1 MTNARSKERVASCHP
16 FFYPAISMKG
26 MKKLFPALAT
36 ALLLVV
42 AVSCAPREKHAKYV
56 FYFIGDG
63 MGATH
68 VAAAEAYLAQERGV
82 IGMDPLCFTQFPVM
96 GEAVSCSASNIITDS
111 SAAGTALSTGEK
123 TTNGMLCIAPD
134 STTVLKSISYRIH
147 DAGYSVG
154 VMSTTPINH
163 ATPAAFFGHNIK
175 RGNYYAIG
183 QELPATGFEF
193 FAGGGLYHPN
203 GKEGDAEVNLY
214 DLIAEGGYTLAYG
227 YEDFKAKQDADHI
240 VLVQAEGSEEICP
253 YALGR
258 PEGALTLSQI
268 VEAAVTVLERNPKGF
283 FLMAEGGL
291 IDWTAHSQDLAGTIF
306 ETLDFDQAISV
317 AKAFYD
323 KHPEETLIVVTADH
337 ETGGLALGKR
347 GYNYDLTVIDKV
359 KNASASTDVEKY
371 MNDPQSIDSI
381 NVEARVGWTTYSHC
395 GGPVP
400 VWAIGVGAE
409 RFAGRQDNTDLPKKI
424 CAAMG
429 VAF

>member
-1 MTNARSKERVASCHP
+1 
-16 FFYPAISMKG
+16 MKRIVKY
-26 MKKLFPALAT
+26 MAAA
-36 ALLLVV
+36 ALLVL
-42 AVSCAPREKHAKYV
+42 AVSCARQDAPKAKYV

-96 GEAVSCSASNIITDS
+96 GEATSFSASNIITDS

-123 TTNGMLCIAPD
+123 TINGMLSIAPD
-134 STTVLKSISYRIH
+134 STTNLKSISYKIH
-147 DAGYSVG
+147 EAGYSVG

-183 QELPATGFEF
+183 KELPETGFEF
-193 FAGGGLYHPN
+193 FAGGGLYHPK
-203 GKEGDAEVNLY
+203 GKEGDEAVSLW

-227 YEDFKAKQDADHI
+227 YEDFKAKQDAEHI
-240 VLVQAEGSEEICP
+240 VLVQAEGAEEICP

-258 PEGALTLSQI
+258 PEGALTLPQI
-268 VEAAVTVLERNPKGF
+268 VEAAITVLERNPKGF

-306 ETLDFDQAISV
+306 EILDFDKAIAV
-317 AKAFYD
+317 ADAFYAR
-323 KHPEETLIVVTADH
+323 HPEETLIVVTADH
-337 ETGGLALGKR
+337 ETGGLALGRK

-371 MNDPQSIDSI
+371 MSDPKSIDSI
-381 NVEARVGWTTYSHC
+381 NEEARVGWTTYSHC

-400 VWAIGVGAE
+400 VWAKGVGSE
-409 RFAGRQDNTDLPKKI
+409 QFAARQDNTDIPKKI

-429 VAF
+429 VQF

>member
-1 MTNARSKERVASCHP
+1 MKRLIHVLTAVA
-16 FFYPAISMKG
+16 
-26 MKKLFPALAT
+26 
-36 ALLLVV
+36 LVCA
-42 AVSCAPREKHAKYV
+42 AVSCAPKEKQAKYV

-123 TTNGMLCIAPD
+123 TRNGMLCIAPD
-134 STTVLKSISYRIH
+134 STTVLTPISYKIH

-183 QELPATGFEF
+183 KELPGTGFEF
-193 FAGGGLYHPN
+193 FGGGGLYHPK
-203 GKEGDAEVNLY
+203 GKEGDEEVSLY
-214 DLIAEGGYTLAYG
+214 ELIADGGYTLAYG
-227 YEDFKAKQDADHI
+227 YEDFLTKKDADRI
-240 VLVQAEGSEEICP
+240 VLVQKENSEEICP

-258 PEGALTLSQI
+258 PEGALTLSQL
-268 VEAAVTVLERNPKGF
+268 VEAAISVLERNPKGF

-306 ETLDFDQAISV
+306 EILDFDQAIAV
-317 AKAFYD
+317 ANAFYER
-323 KHPEETLIVVTADH
+323 HPDETLIVVTADH
-337 ETGGLALGKR
+337 ETGGLALGRK

-359 KNASASTDVEKY
+359 KNVSASTDVEKY
-371 MNDPQSIDSI
+371 MNDPESISGI
-381 NVEARVGWTTYSHC
+381 NEEARIGWTTYSHC

-400 VWAIGVGAE
+400 VWAKGVGACK
-409 RFAGRQDNTDLPKKI
+409 FAARQDNTDIPKKI
-424 CAAMG
+424 CEAMG

>member
-1 MTNARSKERVASCHP
+1 MAAV
-16 FFYPAISMKG
+16 
-26 MKKLFPALAT
+26 
-36 ALLLVV
+36 ALLSMV
-42 AVSCAPREKHAKYV
+42 VSCTKQEKAKYV

-96 GEAVSCSASNIITDS
+96 GEATSFSASNIITDS

-123 TTNGMLCIAPD
+123 TKNGMLCIAPD
-134 STTVLKSISYRIH
+134 STTQQKSIAYKIH
-147 DAGYSVG
+147 EAGYSVG

-175 RGNYYAIG
+175 RGNYYEIG
-183 QELPATGFEF
+183 KELPGTGFEF
-193 FAGGGLYHPN
+193 FAGGGLYHPK
-203 GKEGDAEVNLY
+203 GKEGNEEHSLY

-227 YEDFKAKQDADHI
+227 FDDFKAKQDADHI
-240 VLVQAEGSEEICP
+240 VLVQREGSEDCCP

-268 VEAAVTVLERNPKGF
+268 VEAAITVLERNPKGF

-306 ETLDFDQAISV
+306 EVLDFDQAIAV
-317 AKAFYD
+317 ADAFYA
-323 KHPEETLIVVTADH
+323 KHPDETLIVVTADH
-337 ETGGLALGKR
+337 ETGGLALGAK
-347 GYNYDLTVIDKV
+347 GYQYDLTVIDKI
-359 KNASASTDVEKY
+359 KNSSTTTDVEQY
-371 MNDPQSIDSI
+371 MNSSQSISGV
-381 NVEARVGWTTYSHC
+381 NEEAQVGWTTFSHC

-400 VWAIGVGAE
+400 VWAKGVGSE
-409 RFAGRQDNTDLPKKI
+409 RFAGRQDNTDIPKKI

-429 VAF
+429 VTF

>member
-1 MTNARSKERVASCHP
+1 MKRVINILAGLVLLFVAASCTP
-16 FFYPAISMKG
+16 Q
-26 MKKLFPALAT
+26 
-36 ALLLVV
+36 
-42 AVSCAPREKHAKYV
+42 EKHAKYV

-63 MGATH
+63 MGSTH

-82 IGMDPLCFTQFPVM
+82 IGMDPLCFTQFPVS
-96 GEAVSCSASNIITDS
+96 GEATSFSASNIITDS

-123 TTNGMLCIAPD
+123 TKNGMLCIAPD
-134 STTVLKSISYRIH
+134 STTILKSISYKIH
-147 DAGYSVG
+147 EAGYSVG

-193 FAGGGLYHPN
+193 FAGGGLYHPK
-203 GKEGDAEVNLY
+203 GKEGNEEVSLY

-240 VLVQAEGSEEICP
+240 VLVQAEGSDDICP

-268 VEAAVTVLERNPKGF
+268 VEAAITVLERNPKGF

-306 ETLDFDQAISV
+306 EILNFDQAIAV
-317 AKAFYD
+317 ANAFYER
-323 KHPEETLIVVTADH
+323 HPKETLIVVTADH
-337 ETGGLALGKR
+337 ETGGLALGSK
-347 GYNYDLTVIDKV
+347 GYSYDLTVIDEI
-359 KNASASTDVEKY
+359 KNASAPTDVEKY
-371 MNDPQSIDSI
+371 MNDAQSIDSV
-381 NVEARVGWTTYSHC
+381 NVKARVGWTTYSHC

-400 VWAIGVGAE
+400 VWAKGVGSE
-409 RFAGRQDNTDLPKKI
+409 RFAARQDNTDIPKKI
-424 CAAMG
+424 CEAMG

>member
-1 MTNARSKERVASCHP
+1 
-16 FFYPAISMKG
+16 MKRIVK
-26 MKKLFPALAT
+26 MIAAA
-36 ALLLVV
+36 ALLVM
-42 AVSCAPREKHAKYV
+42 AVSCTQQEKQAKYV

-63 MGATH
+63 MGFTH

-82 IGMDPLCFTQFPVM
+82 IGMDPLSFTQFPVL
-96 GEAVSCSASNIITDS
+96 GEATSFSFSNIITDS

-123 TTNGMLCIAPD
+123 TINGMLAIAPD
-134 STTVLKSISYRIH
+134 STTHQKSIAYKIH

-175 RGNYYAIG
+175 RGNYYEIG
-183 QELPATGFEF
+183 KELPATGFEF
-193 FAGGGLYHPN
+193 FAGGGLYHPK
-203 GKEGDAEVNLY
+203 GKEGDQEVSLW
-214 DLIAEGGYTLAYG
+214 DMITEGGYTLAYG
-227 YEDFKAKQDADHI
+227 YEDFQAKKDAEHI
-240 VLVQAEGSEEICP
+240 VLIQAEGSEECCP

-268 VEAAVTVLERNPKGF
+268 VESAISVLERNPKGF

-306 ETLDFDQAISV
+306 ETLDFSEAIAV
-317 AKAFYD
+317 AVAFYE
-323 KHPEETLIVVTADH
+323 KHPDETLIVVTADH
-337 ETGGLALGKR
+337 ETGGLALGRK
-347 GYNYDLTVIDKV
+347 GYTYDLTVIDKV
-359 KNASASTDVEKY
+359 NNASAPTDVEKY

-381 NVEARVGWTTYSHC
+381 NVQARIGWTTYSHS

-400 VWAIGVGAE
+400 VWAIGVGSQQ
-409 RFAGRQDNTDLPKKI
+409 FAARQDNTDIPKKI

-429 VAF
+429 VEW

>member
-1 MTNARSKERVASCHP
+1 MAAV
-16 FFYPAISMKG
+16 
-26 MKKLFPALAT
+26 
-36 ALLLVV
+36 ALLSMV
-42 AVSCAPREKHAKYV
+42 VSCTKQEKAKYV

-96 GEAVSCSASNIITDS
+96 GEATSFSASNIITDS

-123 TTNGMLCIAPD
+123 TKNGMLCIAPD
-134 STTVLKSISYRIH
+134 STTQQKSIAYKIH
-147 DAGYSVG
+147 EAGYSVG

-175 RGNYYAIG
+175 RGNYYEIG
-183 QELPATGFEF
+183 KELPGTGFEF
-193 FAGGGLYHPN
+193 FAGGGLYHPK
-203 GKEGDAEVNLY
+203 GKEGNEEHSLY

-227 YEDFKAKQDADHI
+227 FDDFKAKQDADHI
-240 VLVQAEGSEEICP
+240 VLVQREGSEDCCP

-268 VEAAVTVLERNPKGF
+268 VEAAITVLERNPKGF

-306 ETLDFDQAISV
+306 ETLDFDQAIAV
-317 AKAFYD
+317 ANAFYER
-323 KHPEETLIVVTADH
+323 HPKETLIVVTADH
-337 ETGGLALGKR
+337 ETGGISLGR
-347 GYNYDLTVIDKV
+347 NGYNYDLTVIDKI

-371 MNDPQSIDSI
+371 MNEPKSIDSV
-381 NVEARVGWTTYSHC
+381 NVEARIGWTTYSHC

-400 VWAIGVGAE
+400 VWAKGAGSE
-409 RFAGRQDNTDLPKKI
+409 QFAARQDNTDIPKKI

-429 VAF
+429 VEF

>member
-1 MTNARSKERVASCHP
+1 MKRSIQLLAAAALFLMAASC
-16 FFYPAISMKG
+16 A
-26 MKKLFPALAT
+26 
-36 ALLLVV
+36 
-42 AVSCAPREKHAKYV
+42 RQEKQAKYV

-63 MGATH
+63 MGSTH

-82 IGMDPLCFTQFPVM
+82 IGMDPLCFTQFPVL
-96 GEAVSCSASNIITDS
+96 GEAVSCSANSIITDS

-123 TTNGMLCIAPD
+123 TNNGMLAIAPD
-134 STTVLKSISYRIH
+134 STTLLKSISYKIH

-163 ATPAAFFGHNIK
+163 ATPAAFFGHNVK
-175 RGNYYAIG
+175 RGNYYEIG
-183 QELPATGFEF
+183 KEIPESGFEF

-203 GKEGDAEVNLY
+203 GKEKDQTPSLW
-214 DLIAEGGYTLAYG
+214 DIIADGGYTLAYG
-227 YEDFKAKQDADHI
+227 YEDFLTKKDADHI
-240 VLVQAEGSEEICP
+240 VLVQAEGAEEICP

-268 VEAAVTVLERNPKGF
+268 VEAAISVLERNPKGF

-306 ETLDFDQAISV
+306 EILDFDKAV
-317 AKAFYD
+317 AVANAFYE
-323 KHPEETLIVVTADH
+323 KHPDETLIVVTADH
-337 ETGGLALGKR
+337 ETGGIALGRK
-347 GYNYDLTVIDKV
+347 GSKYDLTVIDKI
-359 KNASASTDVEKY
+359 KNTSTTTDLEEY
-371 MNDPQSIDSI
+371 MSNPKSIDSV
-381 NVEARVGWTTYSHC
+381 NEEARIGWTTYSHC

-400 VWAIGVGAE
+400 VWAKGVGAE
-409 RFAGRQDNTDLPKKI
+409 RFAARQDNTDIPKKI

>member
-1 MTNARSKERVASCHP
+1 
-16 FFYPAISMKG
+16 MKRIVK
-26 MKKLFPALAT
+26 MIAAA
-36 ALLLVV
+36 ALLVM
-42 AVSCAPREKHAKYV
+42 AVSCTQQEKQAKYV

-63 MGATH
+63 MGFTH

-82 IGMDPLCFTQFPVM
+82 IGMDPLSFTQFPVL
-96 GEAVSCSASNIITDS
+96 GEATSFSFSNIITDS

-123 TTNGMLCIAPD
+123 TINGMLAIAPD
-134 STTVLKSISYRIH
+134 STTHQKSIAYKIH

-175 RGNYYAIG
+175 RGNYYEIG
-183 QELPATGFEF
+183 KELPATGFEF
-193 FAGGGLYHPN
+193 FAGGGLYHPK
-203 GKEGDAEVNLY
+203 GKEGDQEVSLW
-214 DLIAEGGYTLAYG
+214 DMITEGGYTLAYG
-227 YEDFKAKQDADHI
+227 YEDFQAKKDAEHI
-240 VLVQAEGSEEICP
+240 VLIQAEGSEECCP

-268 VEAAVTVLERNPKGF
+268 VESAISVLERNPKGF

-306 ETLDFDQAISV
+306 ETLDFSEAIAV
-317 AKAFYD
+317 AVAFYE
-323 KHPEETLIVVTADH
+323 KHPDETLIVVTADH
-337 ETGGLALGKR
+337 ETGGIALGRK
-347 GYNYDLTVIDKV
+347 GYTYDLTVIDKV
-359 KNASASTDVEKY
+359 NNASAPTDVEKY

-381 NVEARVGWTTYSHC
+381 NVQARIGWTTYSHC

-400 VWAIGVGAE
+400 VWAIGVGSQQ
-409 RFAGRQDNTDLPKKI
+409 FAARQDNTDIPKKI

-429 VAF
+429 VEW

>member
-1 MTNARSKERVASCHP
+1 MAAAV
-16 FFYPAISMKG
+16 
-26 MKKLFPALAT
+26 
-36 ALLLVV
+36 LLLMT
-42 AVSCAPREKHAKYV
+42 VSCARQDARAKYV

-96 GEAVSCSASNIITDS
+96 GEATSFSASNIITDS

-123 TTNGMLCIAPD
+123 TKNGMLCIAPD
-134 STTVLKSISYRIH
+134 STTNLKSISYKIH
-147 DAGYSVG
+147 EAGYSVG

-175 RGNYYAIG
+175 RGNYYEIG
-183 QELPATGFEF
+183 KELPLTGFEF
-193 FAGGGLYHPN
+193 FAGGGLYHPK
-203 GKEGDAEVNLY
+203 GKDGDQEVSLY
-214 DLIAEGGYTLAYG
+214 DMIADGGYTLAYG
-227 YEDFKAKQDADHI
+227 YEDFKTKKDADHI

-268 VEAAVTVLERNPKGF
+268 VEAAITVLERNPKGF

-306 ETLDFDQAISV
+306 EILDFDQAIAV
-317 AKAFYD
+317 ANAFYER
-323 KHPEETLIVVTADH
+323 HPKETLIVVTADH
-337 ETGGLALGKR
+337 ETGGIALGRKR
-347 GYNYDLTVIDKV
+347 YNYDLTVIDKI
-359 KNASASTDVEKY
+359 KNASASTDVEQY
-371 MNDPQSIDSI
+371 MNDPKSIDSV
-381 NVEARVGWTTYSHC
+381 NEEASIGWTTTSHT

-400 VWAIGVGAE
+400 VWAKGVGSE
-409 RFAGRQDNTDLPKKI
+409 RFAARQDNTDIPKKI

-429 VAF
+429 VEF

>member
-1 MTNARSKERVASCHP
+1 
-16 FFYPAISMKG
+16 MKRIVK
-26 MKKLFPALAT
+26 MIAAA
-36 ALLLVV
+36 ALLVM
-42 AVSCAPREKHAKYV
+42 AVSCTQQEKQAKYV

-63 MGATH
+63 MGFTH

-82 IGMDPLCFTQFPVM
+82 IGMDPLSFTQFPVL
-96 GEAVSCSASNIITDS
+96 GEATSFSFSNIITDS

-123 TTNGMLCIAPD
+123 TINGMLAIAPD
-134 STTVLKSISYRIH
+134 STTHQKSIAYKIH

-175 RGNYYAIG
+175 RGNYYEIG
-183 QELPATGFEF
+183 KELPATGFEF
-193 FAGGGLYHPN
+193 FAGGGLYHPK
-203 GKEGDAEVNLY
+203 GKEGDQEVSLW
-214 DLIAEGGYTLAYG
+214 DMITEGGYTLAYG
-227 YEDFKAKQDADHI
+227 YEDFQAKKDAEHI
-240 VLVQAEGSEEICP
+240 VLIQAEGSEECCP

-268 VEAAVTVLERNPKGF
+268 VESAISVLERNPKGF

-306 ETLDFDQAISV
+306 ETLDFSEAIAV
-317 AKAFYD
+317 AVAFYE
-323 KHPEETLIVVTADH
+323 KHPDETLIVVTADH
-337 ETGGLALGKR
+337 ETGGIALGRK
-347 GYNYDLTVIDKV
+347 GYTYDLTVIDKV
-359 KNASASTDVEKY
+359 NNASAPTDVEKY

-381 NVEARVGWTTYSHC
+381 NVQARIGWTTYSHS

-400 VWAIGVGAE
+400 VWAIGVGSQQ
-409 RFAGRQDNTDLPKKI
+409 FAARQDNTDIPKKI

-429 VAF
+429 VEW

>member
-1 MTNARSKERVASCHP
+1 MR
-16 FFYPAISMKG
+16 
-26 MKKLFPALAT
+26 KLFHGLAVA
-36 ALLLVV
+36 ALLCL
-42 AVSCAPREKHAKYV
+42 AVSCGKQEKDAKYV

-96 GEAVSCSASNIITDS
+96 GEATSFSASNIITDS

-123 TTNGMLCIAPD
+123 TKNGMLSIAPD
-134 STTVLKSISYRIH
+134 SVTNLKSIAYKIH
-147 DAGYSVG
+147 EAGYSVG

-183 QELPATGFEF
+183 KELPGTGFEF
-193 FAGGGLYHPN
+193 FAGGGLYHPK
-203 GKEGDAEVNLY
+203 GKEGDEEVSLY

-258 PEGALTLSQI
+258 PEGALTLPQI
-268 VEAAVTVLERNPKGF
+268 VEAAITVLERNPKGF

-306 ETLDFDQAISV
+306 EILDFDQAIAV
-317 AKAFYD
+317 AYAFYER
-323 KHPEETLIVVTADH
+323 HPKETLIVVTADH
-337 ETGGLALGKR
+337 ETGGLALGRK
-347 GYNYDLTVIDKV
+347 GYNYDLTVIDKI
-359 KNASASTDVEKY
+359 KNTSAPTDVEKY
-371 MNDPQSIDSI
+371 MNDAQSIDSV
-381 NVEARVGWTTYSHC
+381 NEEARVGWTTYSHC

-400 VWAIGVGAE
+400 VWAIGTHAGL
-409 RFAGRQDNTDLPKKI
+409 FAARQDNTDIPKKI